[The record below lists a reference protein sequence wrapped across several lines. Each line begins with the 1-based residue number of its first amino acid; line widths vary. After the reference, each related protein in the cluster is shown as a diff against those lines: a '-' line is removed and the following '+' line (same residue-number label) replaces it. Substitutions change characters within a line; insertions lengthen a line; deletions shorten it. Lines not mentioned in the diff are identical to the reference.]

1 MNSLASIFL
10 LPMMASEKWD
20 GRSYLSVNKNPCK
33 ILISCGDER
42 EDTEIWCSEPVKF
55 VAEWRCFV
63 RYGEII
69 DVRKYGGDWRLKY
82 DYKII
87 EQALE
92 AYKSAPKA
100 YAMDFG
106 LTDNDRT
113 LLVEVN
119 DGYSLGSYGLLS
131 LDYAKFLSARWAEIT
146 GTKDECDF

>member
-1 MNSLASIFL
+1 
-10 LPMMASEKWD
+10 MMASEKWD